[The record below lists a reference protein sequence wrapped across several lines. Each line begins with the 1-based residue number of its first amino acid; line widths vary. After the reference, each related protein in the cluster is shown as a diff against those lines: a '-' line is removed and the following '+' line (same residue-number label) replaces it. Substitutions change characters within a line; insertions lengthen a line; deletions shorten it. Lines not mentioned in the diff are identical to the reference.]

1 MRGQCLTECGL
12 DIDYEPIEFSD
23 GFVYYLPRNLDKT
36 VHNCFLLTDDV
47 IEVVAEGIEPE
58 DCTKD
63 NNVPIMKRVYEKNNN
78 SGLTYD
84 QFCSAVKSLQE
95 NPTNNFWEGDGPF
108 DFQLVCM
115 LIDGRMFDA
124 KRILEKQMSSIP
136 APFFQSREHPILG
149 NMYDGKLEVLHEEY
163 NNSTLADKV
172 YLNLPT
178 NMGYQLEHLGL
189 LYELMIQ
196 LEDAKKC
203 FELQY
208 ECTGEP
214 ELKKYAEKLD
224 KKLEEKNLRYPKK
237 NNLSTEKLTRDT
249 TLEILKKTEENVRK
263 YVFGVYD
270 NDIQEIWSRFPHHKK
285 SVDEIRQ
292 KNENSLTP
300 PEEKSPIQHLMMGQ
314 LADIMYH
321 SNNQRRSD
329 RDHKCEKCGE
339 KYLKNEQIFFQN
351 IKKSQDKIIC
361 KNKQCFETQGGVH
374 KNIPEEL
381 VSLFQLLTSVR
392 NILTHAKDED
402 LKKDEIA
409 WEIRFNSVAGDCRL
423 VNYFLEKINADKK
436 YT

>member
-36 VHNCFLLTDDV
+36 VHNCFLMSNDVVSVV
-47 IEVVAEGIEPE
+47 IEGMEPE

-63 NNVPIMKRVYEKNNN
+63 NNVPILKRVYEKNNN

-84 QFCSAVKSLQE
+84 QFCSIVKSLQE

-108 DFQLVCM
+108 DMSLVWM

-124 KRILEKQMSSIP
+124 KRILEKQMNSMP
-136 APFFQSREHPILG
+136 APFYQSREDPHLG
-149 NMYDGKLEVLHEEY
+149 NMYDRKIQLYDHEY
-163 NNSTLADKV
+163 DNGTLADMV
-172 YLNLPT
+172 HLNLPT

-214 ELKKYAEKLD
+214 ELKKYVEKLD

-314 LADIMYH
+314 LADIMFH

-339 KYLKNEQIFFQN
+339 EYLKNEQIFFQN
-351 IKKSQDKIIC
+351 IKNSQDKIIC

-392 NILTHAKDED
+392 NILTHAKKED

-409 WEIRFNSVAGDCRL
+409 WEIRFDSVAGDCRL